1 MASETLSPVAT
12 EAPAD
17 RSFEV
22 LLHTLPGT
30 RNGLEG
36 RWYMAGPFAERI
48 DALAEYDM
56 LCREFGQRALVVLV
70 LVAVAWDEETGLY
83 RDRILEARGRAPL
96 IRRERMLPLGTETR
110 RRLLAATAP
119 LRTVRSAPRP
129 PAPRRGWNWRAI
141 AAGLVAVATLA
152 GLALWTMATGFGP

>member
-1 MASETLSPVAT
+1 MPSESLSPVAA

-48 DALAEYDM
+48 DALLEYDQ

-70 LVAVAWDEETGLY
+70 LVAVIWDETTGLY

-96 IRRERMLPLGTETR
+96 IRRDRMLPLTTEAR
-110 RRLLAATAP
+110 RRLLAASAP

-129 PAPRRGWNWRAI
+129 PAARRGWDWPAL
-141 AAGLVAVATLA
+141 AGGLAAVAAIGGT
-152 GLALWTMATGFGP
+152 ALWAMATGLGP